1 MCTQPHPNC
10 LESISSCFATI
21 HVRADKYDNKIEKF
35 FVEYEELG
43 HRLNRDSEKENHES
57 TETVS

>member
-43 HRLNRDSEKENHES
+43 PPPEPRFREREP
-57 TETVS
+57 